1 METDNKKQSGAFRVL
16 AIIAAVLLVFST
28 CRREDGHMVYPVAEW
43 DKAGEILM
51 HTPWEE
57 LFDGVAHPAAGLF
70 EGYFDVD

>member
-1 METDNKKQSGAFRVL
+1 
-16 AIIAAVLLVFST
+16 
-28 CRREDGHMVYPVAEW
+28 MVYPVAEW

-70 EGYFDVD
+70 EGYFDVDEAAKEHRNYARMLQRNGIHVHFVTDVLYDT